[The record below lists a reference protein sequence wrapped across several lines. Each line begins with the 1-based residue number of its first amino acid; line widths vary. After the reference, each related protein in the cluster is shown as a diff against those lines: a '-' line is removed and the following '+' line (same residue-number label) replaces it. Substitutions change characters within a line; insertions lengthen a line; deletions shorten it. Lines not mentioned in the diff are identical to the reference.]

1 MDGGNGAP
9 GAALVELRRRLG
21 DGLALA
27 GLTKTRLAARARLGR
42 TTVHDS
48 LSARAPVPSAA
59 TVAALAEALGLP
71 GAELLELRRRAAG
84 AGAPDAQEEEEAA
97 WPGRL
102 GKPIGDWDP
111 HHLEVHPAGPG
122 AGHHPAAV
130 LSGYVSREHDRV
142 LAEAVGAAAAG
153 HRQLVVLVGSSS
165 TGKTRACWEAV
176 QPLAARGWWLWHPF
190 DPSRVEAAVEDLAR
204 VGPRTVVWLNEAQ
217 HYLGDPL
224 HGERVAAA
232 LHGLLTTTGRGPVL
246 VLGTLWPEYERRY
259 TAPPAP
265 GTPDPHSRVRELL
278 AGRVLTVAD
287 AFDEKALREAS
298 ARAAAGDSLLADAL
312 GRTRTSGRVA
322 QDLAGAPL
330 LLHRYLTASPGARAL
345 LDAAVDARRLGVGL
359 HLPERFLRE
368 AALDYIGQE
377 DYDALHDTADWERAA
392 LAELAQPVHGKQAPL
407 RPAGPRPARRSPDG
421 SAPDGSAPDEGVD
434 AGRMVRLADYLE
446 QYGRDARRRLCP
458 PDSFWSAARAHL
470 AHPGDLRA
478 LADQAKRRHRL
489 RWAHHLRRR
498 AEAGER
504 AALPERGAT
513 VEERLD
519 ELVDLVW
526 DRPNGRPSEAAAAFA
541 RDMAAR
547 GPVTP
552 HERGVWQ
559 VEAGEPAQA
568 ERLLREAVAA
578 GQLEALCDLAL
589 LREAAGDPQEAEGLA
604 REAARAGHT
613 GALEELVARRE
624 RDRQRP
630 EALELARSLA
640 DLGSPEVL
648 CELAARCGTEG
659 DAQEAQRC
667 LRHAADAGSVRAVH
681 LLSLLLEEAGDWRE
695 AEELARRAAGGGRP
709 EALFELALRRAATG
723 DLAATAS
730 LFQEALDGGHPR
742 ALRAL
747 VVLRER
753 SGRPEEAEALARE
766 AAGTGWPEALRDLA
780 VLRAKAGDLAGAEPL
795 FLAAAEAGHPYAVR
809 DLVRWLDESGDEPGA
824 EDLARRAART
834 RFAAFHPLHEL
845 ARWRDRGGVRG
856 DTEPFYREAAALGD
870 GDALLDLA
878 VSRERDGRHADVD
891 DLYREAADTD
901 DFFALDQLLRRYER
915 SAAPAAMIEALCR
928 GVADTGGYA
937 LLHDLRSRWPYGLD
951 PDGAPTPPWS
961 DGDGEGKE

>member
-1 MDGGNGAP
+1 MDGGSGAP
-9 GAALVELRRRLG
+9 GAALAELRRRLG

-42 TTVHDS
+42 TTVHDA

-59 TVAALAEALGLP
+59 TVAALAAALGLP

-84 AGAPDAQEEEEAA
+84 APDAQEEAA
-97 WPGRL
+97 GPGRL

-122 AGHHPAAV
+122 AGHQPVPA
-130 LSGYVSREHDRV
+130 LSGYVSRDHDRE
-142 LAEAVGAAAAG
+142 LAEVVGAAGAG
-153 HRQLVVLVGSSS
+153 HRQMMVLVGSSS

-232 LHGLLTTTGRGPVL
+232 LHGLLTTTDRGPVL

-265 GTPDPHSRVRELL
+265 GAPDPHSRVRELL
-278 AGRVLTVAD
+278 SGRVLAVAD
-287 AFDEKALREAS
+287 TFDEQALREAS
-298 ARAAAGDSLLADAL
+298 VRAAAGDHLLADAL

-330 LLHRYLTASPGARAL
+330 LLHRYLTASPAARAL

-377 DYDALHDTADWERAA
+377 DYDALQDTVDGERAA

-421 SAPDGSAPDEGVD
+421 SAPAEGAG
-434 AGRMVRLADYLE
+434 AGRMLRLADYLE

-458 PDSFWSAARAHL
+458 PASFWSAALAHL

-478 LADQAKRRHRL
+478 LAEQAERRHRL
-489 RWAHHLRRR
+489 RWAHHLRLR

-504 AALPERGAT
+504 AALPQRGAT
-513 VEERLD
+513 AEERLD

-526 DRPNGRPSEAAAAFA
+526 DRPNGRPSQAGAAFA

-547 GPVTP
+547 GPVTLY
-552 HERGVWQ
+552 ERGVRQ
-559 VEAGEPAQA
+559 VEAGEPVRA
-568 ERLLREAVAA
+568 ERLLREAVGA
-578 GQLEALCDLAL
+578 GRLEALCDLAS
-589 LREAAGDPQEAEGLA
+589 LREEAGDPQEAE
-604 REAARAGHT
+604 
-613 GALEELVARRE
+613 EL
-624 RDRQRP
+624 
-630 EALELARSLA
+630 
-640 DLGSPEVL
+640 G
-648 CELAARCGTEG
+648 
-659 DAQEAQRC
+659 
-667 LRHAADAGSVRAVH
+667 
-681 LLSLLLEEAGDWRE
+681 
-695 AEELARRAAGGGRP
+695 RRAEGGGDGA
-709 EALFELALRRAATG
+709 EALFALAVRRAATG
-723 DLAATAS
+723 DVAAAES
-730 LFQEALDGGHPR
+730 LFQEARERGHAR

-747 VVLRER
+747 VVLWER
-753 SGRPEEAEALARE
+753 SGRTDEAEALARV
-766 AAGTGWPEALRDLA
+766 AAGDRRPEALRDLA
-780 VLRAKAGDLAGAEPL
+780 VLRANAGDLARAEPL
-795 FLAAAEAGHPYAVR
+795 FRAAADAGHPYALR
-809 DLVRWLDESGDEPGA
+809 DLIRWRDESGDAPGA
-824 EDLARRAART
+824 EDLARQAVHRA
-834 RFAAFHPLHEL
+834 FDGFHPLHQL
-845 ARWRDRGGVRG
+845 ARWRDRGSVRA

-870 GDALLDLA
+870 DDALLDLA
-878 VSRERDGRHADVD
+878 VSRERDGRHADVEG
-891 DLYREAADTD
+891 LYREAAATEDVQ
-901 DFFALDQLLRRYER
+901 ALYLLVRRYER
-915 SAAPAAMIEALCR
+915 GGAPAQQLDALYR
-928 GVADTGGYA
+928 GVADTGRYA
-937 LLHDLRSRWPYGLD
+937 LAFDLHSRWPYGLD

-961 DGDGEGKE
+961 AAYAEDDREDEREDEE

>member
-9 GAALVELRRRLG
+9 EAALAELRRRLV

-42 TTVHDS
+42 TTVHDA
-48 LSARAPVPSAA
+48 LGDRAPAPSAG

-71 GAELLELRRRAAG
+71 GAELLELRRRAAAAPAAPEET
-84 AGAPDAQEEEEAA
+84 AG
-97 WPGRL
+97 PGRL

-122 AGHHPAAV
+122 ADHHLVPL
-130 LSGYVSREHDRV
+130 LSGYVPRGHDRR
-142 LAEAVGAAAAG
+142 LAEAVEAAG
-153 HRQLVVLVGSSS
+153 AGHSRMVVLVGSSS

-176 QPLAARGWWLWHPF
+176 QPLAAQGWWLWHPF

-217 HYLGDPL
+217 HYLGDPS

-232 LHGLLTTTGRGPVL
+232 LHALLTTKDRGPVL

-265 GTPDPHSRVRELL
+265 GAPDPHSRVRELL
-278 AGRVLTVAD
+278 AGRLLTVAD
-287 AFDEKALREAS
+287 AFDEKALSEAS
-298 ARAAAGDSLLADAL
+298 ARAAAGDGLLADAL

-345 LDAAVDARRLGVGL
+345 LDAAVDARRLGVGF

-368 AALDYIGQE
+368 AALDYIGQD
-377 DYDALHDTADWERAA
+377 DYDALQDTAGWERAA

-407 RPAGPRPARRSPDG
+407 RLAVPRTARRSPGG
-421 SAPDGSAPDEGVD
+421 SSAPDEGAD
-434 AGRMVRLADYLE
+434 AGRMLRLADYLE
-446 QYGRDARRRLCP
+446 QYGRDARRRRCP
-458 PDSFWSAARAHL
+458 PESFWSAAHAHL
-470 AHPGDLRA
+470 AHPGELRA
-478 LADQAKRRHRL
+478 LAQQAERRHRL

-504 AALPERGAT
+504 AAVPERGAT

-526 DRPNGRPSEAAAAFA
+526 DRPNARPSEAGAAFA

-547 GPVTP
+547 GPETL
-552 HERGVWQ
+552 RQRALWQ
-559 VEAGEPAQA
+559 LEAGEPERA
-568 ERLLREAVAA
+568 ERLLREAVGA
-578 GQLEALCDLAL
+578 GRLEALGDLAL
-589 LREAAGDPQEAEGLA
+589 LREEAGYPQEAEELA
-604 REAARAGHT
+604 CEAARAGHT

-624 RDRQRP
+624 RDGQRP

-640 DLGSPEVL
+640 DAGSPEVL

-659 DAQEAQRC
+659 DAEEAQRC
-667 LRHAADAGSVRAVH
+667 LRQAADAGSVRAVH
-681 LLSLLLEEAGDWRE
+681 LLSLLREEAGDWCE

-766 AAGTGWPEALRDLA
+766 AAGTGRPEALRDLA

-795 FLAAAEAGHPYAVR
+795 FRAAAQAGHPYAVR

-856 DTEPFYREAAALGD
+856 DTEPLYREAAALGD

-891 DLYREAADTD
+891 GLYREAADTHD
-901 DFFALDQLLRRYER
+901 YLALDQLLRRYER

-961 DGDGEGKE
+961 DGDGEDEE